1 MTTLKHLAEV
11 EPAFTRTPTLH
22 QVRQIVSHLRT
33 GYSLDESLQQL
44 DGLES
49 EDVVHLVEGLGRYIS
64 QTTKVK
70 VDAVVL
76 PWDASGTMFFAP
88 SQEELA
94 AERKAKKANPKA
106 GLTGKSTNF
115 IPAEVS
121 LDQEVVFLPHS
132 WTKIELEKNLSQSV
146 ATVVLTDIDDD
157 EVTRFLNRY
166 YSRSEI
172 TVSAEHLFLL
182 QWLSE
187 NKLLGRLEKLDE
199 KHYALASVLTKTWE
213 SLLVWQG
220 EAQESYAALCNT
232 PEDTWEAQELLD
244 HVDRCAWLWPAELE
258 QVRSALQAVHR
269 SAGNESVKMVAQ
281 RRLDSFSKVAGASG
295 KGSIAIPE
303 GLTFAHVHYLAKS
316 QGLTGHE
323 DEEKSV
329 RSELR
334 AWLIDNNLVNDI
346 DIEVEAGVGAWRL
359 GLLNEFYA
367 NREDR
372 VQGDHN
378 WSTAWQKV
386 LTTA

>member
-1 MTTLKHLAEV
+1 
-11 EPAFTRTPTLH
+11 
-22 QVRQIVSHLRT
+22 
-33 GYSLDESLQQL
+33 
-44 DGLES
+44 
-49 EDVVHLVEGLGRYIS
+49 
-64 QTTKVK
+64 
-70 VDAVVL
+70 
-76 PWDASGTMFFAP
+76 
-88 SQEELA
+88 
-94 AERKAKKANPKA
+94 
-106 GLTGKSTNF
+106 
-115 IPAEVS
+115 
-121 LDQEVVFLPHS
+121 
-132 WTKIELEKNLSQSV
+132 
-146 ATVVLTDIDDD
+146 
-157 EVTRFLNRY
+157 
-166 YSRSEI
+166 
-172 TVSAEHLFLL
+172 
-182 QWLSE
+182 
-187 NKLLGRLEKLDE
+187 
-199 KHYALASVLTKTWE
+199 
-213 SLLVWQG
+213 
-220 EAQESYAALCNT
+220 
-232 PEDTWEAQELLD
+232 
-244 HVDRCAWLWPAELE
+244 LE